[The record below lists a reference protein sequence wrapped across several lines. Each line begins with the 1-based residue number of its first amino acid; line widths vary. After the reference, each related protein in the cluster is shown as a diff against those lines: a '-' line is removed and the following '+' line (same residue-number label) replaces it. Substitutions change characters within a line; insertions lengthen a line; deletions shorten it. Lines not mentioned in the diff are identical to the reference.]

1 MHEKPKNEIEPNPPT
16 AAPSPTT
23 ERKPE
28 LSIKKPSFAPPKPP
42 QAAVSKPLTP
52 ENLQQLPTVKACQT
66 NVMTFQQQ
74 FEHAKVSLIRT
85 QKPKAEGEKVSLV
98 DGLRANQATDS
109 SASAVPPHP
118 GSVQDA
124 VAEEVFPATS
134 AIFDLDIS
142 GLRHSDSVRG
152 SSRDES
158 FSNLAPRED
167 LHQSAL
173 PTKKAGP
180 PSLHQTSSLIV
191 PSKKTPNPAEKDNK
205 VFPNGSGIDCS
216 GAPSEVDAAPQ
227 RAEEPVRELGSQ
239 HADPRAGAAGA
250 RQTHPPLRPR
260 PTPTTYAAPT
270 AYAPPSDLHNDQT
283 PIMPATHQHGSRHDT
298 TSTPTTKRS
307 AHQFLQFGGI
317 KRGGRWTTGP
327 AEKAEQLGFLIETYK
342 IKKLLSKKTQHC
354 HRGGGGREL
363 CAKTKKRTPTWDE
376 YRSWNKNGWGTMLR
390 HSYTQEEKW
399 DRLRTG
405 HVPDHVLKDPAL
417 KAAFAKG
424 QQIREQN
431 DRSQFLRPGAPGW
444 LPDDLIRRG
453 FADLRA
459 LYESKKVRLTP
470 QKFSAQFCGPRMRRL
485 GMSCQDRSGA
495 AIQRVA
501 FGSADDDSGPGRVR
515 TTPEPDAAALLA
527 LSRSLDFW

>member
-1 MHEKPKNEIEPNPPT
+1 MM
-16 AAPSPTT
+16 
-23 ERKPE
+23 
-28 LSIKKPSFAPPKPP
+28 KPSLLDFARIVCEVKKRGLHESPP
-42 QAAVSKPLTP
+42 QTYTTFFVCLKNFLCGCSFFVHPEVCRLFLRRVFLWYIHFQTRVLRFERSSMFMMSTCIGTCSHCLIFPSEEQFSIYDLFVGSSSREIYRTLFTDESDFRRKFFDEKKVEHGISCIAVAANSPVLFRA
-52 ENLQQLPTVKACQT
+52 LQFLSNSPRKTMST
-66 NVMTFQQQ
+66 
-74 FEHAKVSLIRT
+74 S
-85 QKPKAEGEKVSLV
+85 
-98 DGLRANQATDS
+98 S
-109 SASAVPPHP
+109 SATKPHY
-118 GSVQDA
+118 G
-124 VAEEVFPATS
+124 S
-134 AIFDLDIS
+134 AIS
-142 GLRHSDSVRG
+142 G
-152 SSRDES
+152 
-158 FSNLAPRED
+158 
-167 LHQSAL
+167 SA
-173 PTKKAGP
+173 T
-180 PSLHQTSSLIV
+180 TS
-191 PSKKTPNPAEKDNK
+191 
-205 VFPNGSGIDCS
+205 NGSAIS
-216 GAPSEVDAAPQ
+216 SSANVPRLHTKTLPQ
-227 RAEEPVRELGSQ
+227 
-239 HADPRAGAAGA
+239 
-250 RQTHPPLRPR
+250 
-260 PTPTTYAAPT
+260 TTT
-270 AYAPPSDLHNDQT
+270 RST
-283 PIMPATHQHGSRHDT
+283 PILG
-298 TSTPTTKRS
+298 K
-307 AHQFLQFGGI
+307 
-317 KRGGRWTTGP
+317 WTTGP
-327 AEKAEQLGFLIETYK
+327 AEKAEQLGFLIEVYK
-342 IKKLLSKKTQHC
+342 IKKLLSKKAQHC

-527 LSRSLDFW
+527 LSRSLACW